1 MGSLCG
7 GLWGGVLLLAAGHDL
22 WSRQIPNR
30 LPLLLLLIGILCQ
43 WSQERLLAGLLLA
56 LFTLLL
62 LLPGWL
68 AGLLGGGDVKLL
80 VGGVMPLSLS
90 LLLLVLQR
98 LLLLLLL
105 LALLLLL
112 WQLYLQW
119 RATGRWQFATALMM
133 SRRQRLPFAPLLVL
147 ALFSGVGIA

>member
-1 MGSLCG
+1 MISSTSFAKSSSKVVSSPWLRITTSTFF
-7 GLWGGVLLLAAGHDL
+7 AA
-22 WSRQIPNR
+22 Q
-30 LPLLLLLIGILCQ
+30 
-43 WSQERLLAGLLLA
+43 
-56 LFTLLL
+56 
-62 LLPGWL
+62 LPGWL